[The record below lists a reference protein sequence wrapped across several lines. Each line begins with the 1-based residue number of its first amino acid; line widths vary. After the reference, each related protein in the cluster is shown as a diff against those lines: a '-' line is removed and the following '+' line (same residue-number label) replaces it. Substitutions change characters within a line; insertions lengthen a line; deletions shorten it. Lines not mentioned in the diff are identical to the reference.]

1 LLVITFD
8 EHGGCYDHVS
18 PPAAVPPEPVQA
30 SGQIGFAFDRLGVR
44 VPTVLV
50 SAWVEPGT
58 VIHTP
63 LQHTSLIK
71 MMSKKWG
78 LGHLTARDRSGSGRT
93 GRC

>member
-1 LLVITFD
+1 M
-8 EHGGCYDHVS
+8 
-18 PPAAVPPEPVQA
+18 
-30 SGQIGFAFDRLGVR
+30 GFAFDRLGVR

-71 MMSKKWG
+71 TMSEK
-78 LGHLTARDRSGSGRT
+78 
-93 GRC
+93 